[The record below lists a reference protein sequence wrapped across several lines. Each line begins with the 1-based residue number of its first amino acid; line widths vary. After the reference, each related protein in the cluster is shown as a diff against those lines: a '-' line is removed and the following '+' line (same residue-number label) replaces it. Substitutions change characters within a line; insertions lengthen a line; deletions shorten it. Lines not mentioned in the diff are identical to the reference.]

1 MTFDPA
7 SFGLAFV
14 ILAAVIGILL
24 LYGAYRS
31 AAAGRYH
38 VSLLC
43 LGTLLMLVDPLLGI
57 LVMLAAAVIVALGID
72 VAMGLMSLVLVGV
85 FATEWL
91 EDKFELW
98 WGWEFHWPGSDGA

>member
-14 ILAAVIGILL
+14 LLAVAVGILL
-24 LYGAYRS
+24 LCGAYRS
-31 AAAGRYH
+31 AASGRYH

-72 VAMGLMSLVLVGV
+72 VAMGLMSLVLVVAAYVLALVIALGV
-85 FATEWL
+85 AGIATIA
-91 EDKFELW
+91 
-98 WGWEFHWPGSDGA
+98 GVAR